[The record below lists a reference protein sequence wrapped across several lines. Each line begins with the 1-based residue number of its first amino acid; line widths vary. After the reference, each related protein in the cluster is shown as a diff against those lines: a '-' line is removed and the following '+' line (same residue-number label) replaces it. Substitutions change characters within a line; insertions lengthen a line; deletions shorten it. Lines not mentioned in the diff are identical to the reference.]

1 MISYPQ
7 IMTIQYL
14 NKRETKMTATSIMKR
29 DFKQNIKVAELKSGS
44 RTFELV
50 MSDSDLAELAERFG
64 LNAIRSLTAIVEIQ
78 DKGPR
83 QGVLLKGKIK
93 ADLDQHCVV
102 SNDPVPSNIDTD
114 LYLRLVG
121 PEELERLDEAEAFLD
136 PEADE
141 YDALEG
147 DEINLGEVVAQTVSM
162 SLDQFPRKESADI
175 KIKPNQDVTFN
186 EELLEKKNPFSALE
200 KLRDKT

>member
-1 MISYPQ
+1 
-7 IMTIQYL
+7 MTIQYL

>member
-1 MISYPQ
+1 
-7 IMTIQYL
+7 
-14 NKRETKMTATSIMKR
+14 MKR
-29 DFKQNIKVAELKSGS
+29 DFKQNIKVSELKSGS

-50 MSDSDLAELAERFG
+50 VSDNDLAELAERFG
-64 LNAIRSLTAIVEIQ
+64 LNAIRSLSAIVEIQ

-83 QGVLLKGKIK
+83 QGVLLKGNVK

-102 SNDPVPSNIDTD
+102 SNDPVPSNIDTE

-147 DEINLGEVVAQTVSM
+147 DEINLGEVIAQTVSM
-162 SLDQFPRKESADI
+162 ALDQFPRKEGADI